1 MFGFTV
7 ISKER
12 LHRLEEFA
20 MNSNECD
27 AVAYTKAYNT
37 AICGTDHRRERRV

>member
-20 MNSNECD
+20 MNSNEYD

-37 AICGTDHRRERRV
+37 AICGGDHRRERRV

>member
-12 LHRLEEFA
+12 LHRLEKFA
-20 MNSNECD
+20 MNSNEYD
-27 AVAYTKAYNT
+27 AVAYTKHADG
-37 AICGTDHRRERRV
+37 I